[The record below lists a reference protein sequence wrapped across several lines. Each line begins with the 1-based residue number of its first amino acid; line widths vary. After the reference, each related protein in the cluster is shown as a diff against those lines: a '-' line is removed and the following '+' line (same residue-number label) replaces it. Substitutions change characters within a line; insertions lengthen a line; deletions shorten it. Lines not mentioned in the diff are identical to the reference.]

1 MEKIIQNMLSE
12 LKNLYMRKLIK
23 DETYAKYGEF
33 LKKLKNRTRIDNA
46 IIIGGNV
53 YELIDDREGDECER
67 CALAVD
73 CDSYRSPICVTV
85 FSDAE
90 GKRFE
95 RKKDIEEG
103 EGE

>member
-1 MEKIIQNMLSE
+1 
-12 LKNLYMRKLIK
+12 
-23 DETYAKYGEF
+23 
-33 LKKLKNRTRIDNA
+33 
-46 IIIGGNV
+46 V

-73 CDSYRSPICVTV
+73 CDSYRNPICVTV

-95 RKKDIEEG
+95 LKKDLGEVEG
-103 EGE
+103 G